1 MFAGNDVAT
10 REALSFWDTVES
22 YFRIFNLLI
31 FWLTLILYSYWDET
45 TRKIGFVINYRK
57 QKEFQKSKQILNIL
71 VPSIVRARI
80 QEGQKNF
87 SDAQGMV
94 TIVFCDIE
102 GFDDLV

>member
-1 MFAGNDVAT
+1 M
-10 REALSFWDTVES
+10 EA
-22 YFRIFNLLI
+22 YFRILN
-31 FWLTLILYSYWDET
+31 ILVFLVVLVLYAYWDET
-45 TRKIGFVINYRK
+45 TRKIGFVVNFRK

-102 GFDDLV
+102 GFDELV